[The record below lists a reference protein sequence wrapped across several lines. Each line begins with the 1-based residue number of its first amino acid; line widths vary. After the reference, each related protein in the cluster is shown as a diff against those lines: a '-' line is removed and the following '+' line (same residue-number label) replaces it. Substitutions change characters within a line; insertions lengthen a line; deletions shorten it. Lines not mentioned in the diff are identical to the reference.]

1 MKPLFHTKLS
11 TRTTASLLAVFSLF
25 FSSELLASGCSKA
38 DIEYYLQKGFSH
50 EQVTKLCS
58 IPVAVAPYQGQS
70 QAPAQQNSPQGVDQA
85 YLAAALDAKNV
96 TLNQNQLSYTSKE
109 CADYGPPNN
118 TDLIEEACVNSTVTV
133 NFSGLKI
140 KKIANGFFLIK
151 DAQFIVEGNLK
162 RDYLDLGSVRRQEKS
177 EVLRLLPVNPKQVN
191 IPIRRGINPEDVAQ
205 RLRKYIRS

>member
-1 MKPLFHTKLS
+1 MKPLFYTKLS

-38 DIEYYLQKGFSH
+38 DIEYYLQKGFNH
-50 EQVTKLCS
+50 DQVTKLCS
-58 IPVAVAPYQGQS
+58 IPVAAAPSQG
-70 QAPAQQNSPQGVDQA
+70 QAPAQRNSPQGEDQA

-109 CADYGPPNN
+109 CAEYGPPNN

-133 NFSGLKI
+133 NFAGLKI

-151 DAQFIVEGNLK
+151 DAQFLVEGNLK
-162 RDYLDLGSVRRQEKS
+162 RDYLNLGSVRRQEKS
-177 EVLRLLPVNPKQVN
+177 EVLRLLPTNPKQVN
-191 IPIRRGINPEDVAQ
+191 IPIRRGIDPEDVAQ

>member
-11 TRTTASLLAVFSLF
+11 TKTTASLLAVFTLF

-58 IPVAVAPYQGQS
+58 IPTAAPAPYQGQ
-70 QAPAQQNSPQGVDQA
+70 APQNAPQSADQA
-85 YLAAALDAKNV
+85 FLAAAIDAKNV

-109 CADYGPPNN
+109 CAEYGPPNN

-133 NFSGLKI
+133 NFAGLQI
-140 KKIANGFFLIK
+140 KKVANGFFLIK

-162 RDYLDLGSVRRQEKS
+162 RDYLNLGSVRRQEKS
-177 EVLRLLPVNPKQVN
+177 EVLRLLPANPKQVN
-191 IPIRRGINPEDVAQ
+191 IPIRRGIDPEEVAQ
-205 RLRKYIRS
+205 RLRKYIR